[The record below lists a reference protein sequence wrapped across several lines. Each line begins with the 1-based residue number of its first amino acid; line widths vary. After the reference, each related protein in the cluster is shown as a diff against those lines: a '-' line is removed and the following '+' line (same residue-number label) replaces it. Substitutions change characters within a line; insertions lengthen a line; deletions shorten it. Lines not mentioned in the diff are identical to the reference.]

1 MNPLNTPPSGPS
13 LTTVGAAPR
22 ASEAPKATP
31 MDAGRAG
38 PSFHALLE
46 KLETQAAGLARHEPT
61 NPDALSGAVSDARSS
76 LDAAL
81 TLSRDLVE
89 AYREAHLGNRT
100 SVRQA
105 G

>member
-1 MNPLNTPPSGPS
+1 MNPMNIDPLGQPTAAARS
-13 LTTVGAAPR
+13 TQAAPAQAPPDAR
-22 ASEAPKATP
+22 AQ
-31 MDAGRAG
+31 AG

-61 NPDALSGAVSDARSS
+61 SPDALSGAVSDARSS

-81 TLSRDLVE
+81 TLGRDLVE
-89 AYREAHLGNRT
+89 AYREAHLGNHPPA
-100 SVRQA
+100 RQA